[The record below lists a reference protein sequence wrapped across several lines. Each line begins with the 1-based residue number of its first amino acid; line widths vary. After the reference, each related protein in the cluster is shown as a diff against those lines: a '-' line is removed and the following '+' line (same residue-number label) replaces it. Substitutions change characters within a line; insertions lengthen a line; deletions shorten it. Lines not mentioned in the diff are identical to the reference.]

1 MATEHRETEV
11 VVVGA
16 GPVGLMLA
24 GELRL
29 AGIDVIVLDELAE
42 PMSESR
48 ASQLNARTM
57 EILDQRGLLD
67 VLDRPEREKG
77 GHFGGIP
84 LPVDGLDSVH
94 SGHWKIPQYRTEA
107 ALWSWAGE
115 LGAVLLRGHR
125 LTELDVRRD
134 DVETVTVS
142 ATGSLRVR
150 ARYLVGCDGEHSTVR
165 QLAGFDF
172 AGQDATKE
180 LLRADVSG
188 VDIPDRRF
196 ERLERGLAIAATR
209 GGVTRVMMH
218 RFGAQARDRA
228 GPPTFEEISTTWA
241 DITGEDIGGGQAVWT
256 DAFDNTTRQA
266 TEYRRGRVLLAGDAA
281 HRMMPVGGQAL
292 NIGLQDA
299 VNLGWKLA
307 AQVRGRAGA
316 DLLDSY
322 HDERH
327 PTDARVLANV
337 EAQALLLLG
346 DQRTDA
352 TRNMFTE
359 LLRIDTVRRHLG
371 ELVSG
376 LDVRYD
382 VGPGEHPLL
391 GARMPHRAKALR
403 SGRGVLL
410 DPGTDEF
417 RATAAKWSDRVDV
430 VPATPD
436 GDAGAALVR
445 PDGHVAWIDGTH
457 SDLHTALDRWFGPPK
472 AA

>member
-1 MATEHRETEV
+1 MATELRQTEV

-29 AGIDVIVLDELAE
+29 AGVDVIVLEELTE
-42 PMSESR
+42 PMTDSR

-57 EILDQRGLLD
+57 EIFDQRGLLD
-67 VLDRPEREKG
+67 ILDRPEPEKG

-84 LPVDGLDSVH
+84 LAVDGLDSVH
-94 SGHWKIPQYRTEA
+94 SGYWKIPQYRTEA
-107 ALWSWAGE
+107 ALRAWADK
-115 LGAVLLRGHR
+115 LGVTLLRGHR
-125 LTELDVRRD
+125 LTGLDER
-134 DVETVTVS
+134 
-142 ATGSLRVR
+142 AGSVDAIAGPLRVR
-150 ARYLVGCDGEHSTVR
+150 ARYLVGCDGENSTVR

-172 AGQDATKE
+172 VGKDATKE

-188 VDIPDRRF
+188 VDIPNRRF
-196 ERLERGLAIAATR
+196 ERLDKGLAIAATR

-218 RFGAQARDRA
+218 PFGAPARDRDTA
-228 GPPTFEEISTTWA
+228 PTFEEITRTWA
-241 DITGEDIGGGQAVWT
+241 DITGEDISGGQPLWT

-292 NIGLQDA
+292 NIGVQDA

-307 AQVRGRAGA
+307 AELRGLA
-316 DLLDSY
+316 LLDSY

-327 PTDARVLANV
+327 PVDARVLANV

-346 DQRTDA
+346 DQRSDA
-352 TRNMFTE
+352 ARSVFTE
-359 LLRIDTVRRHLG
+359 LLRMETVRRHLG

-382 VGPGEHPLL
+382 VGPGDHPLL
-391 GARMPHRAKALR
+391 GARMPHCAQELR
-403 SGRGVLL
+403 DGRGVLFAP
-410 DPGTDEF
+410 DPGEF
-417 RATAAKWSDRVDV
+417 VAAVVNRVDI
-430 VPATPD
+430 VPGTTP
-436 GDAGAALVR
+436 ALVR
-445 PDGHVAWIDGTH
+445 PDGHVAWIDGTRA
-457 SDLHTALDRWFGPPK
+457 DLHAALDRWFGPPQT
-472 AA
+472 A

>member
-1 MATEHRETEV
+1 
-11 VVVGA
+11 
-16 GPVGLMLA
+16 
-24 GELRL
+24 
-29 AGIDVIVLDELAE
+29 
-42 PMSESR
+42 
-48 ASQLNARTM
+48 
-57 EILDQRGLLD
+57 
-67 VLDRPEREKG
+67 
-77 GHFGGIP
+77 
-84 LPVDGLDSVH
+84 
-94 SGHWKIPQYRTEA
+94 
-107 ALWSWAGE
+107 
-115 LGAVLLRGHR
+115 
-125 LTELDVRRD
+125 
-134 DVETVTVS
+134 
-142 ATGSLRVR
+142 
-150 ARYLVGCDGEHSTVR
+150 
-165 QLAGFDF
+165 
-172 AGQDATKE
+172 
-180 LLRADVSG
+180 
-188 VDIPDRRF
+188 
-196 ERLERGLAIAATR
+196 
-209 GGVTRVMMH
+209 
-218 RFGAQARDRA
+218 
-228 GPPTFEEISTTWA
+228 
-241 DITGEDIGGGQAVWT
+241 
-256 DAFDNTTRQA
+256 
-266 TEYRRGRVLLAGDAA
+266 
-281 HRMMPVGGQAL
+281 
-292 NIGLQDA
+292 
-299 VNLGWKLA
+299 
-307 AQVRGRAGA
+307 
-316 DLLDSY
+316 LDSY

-410 DPGTDEF
+410 APGTDEF